1 MYIIFLSFDFVNL
14 MNCRMNEQEPLQKQ
28 RDITTARGAR
38 ISNSV
43 IEGFILTVLISF
55 VYVSFELTVL

>member
-1 MYIIFLSFDFVNL
+1 
-14 MNCRMNEQEPLQKQ
+14 MNEQEPLQKQ